1 MTSIFA
7 KAGIVTA
14 LSIIAS
20 LAVVAG
26 VGQELSGNAL
36 WLPILCPLVIAF
48 PASAFT
54 YWQKDRLR
62 HLNDDLRNAHDALA
76 QAHAKLAEKARRD
89 SMTGF
94 LNRESFFSA
103 LDGTRRKADRGA
115 LLLVDADHFK
125 RINDSFGH
133 LVGDDALQEIS
144 AAIRRAIRTHDFA
157 GRIGGEEF
165 GIFLSGASPEEAARV
180 AERIREEVEAVGFTP
195 AQGRVMTLT
204 VSVGGTIC
212 RSDAT
217 STDLMREADRQL
229 YAAKNAGR
237 NRVMFNGNRRLAA

>member
-1 MTSIFA
+1 VTSILI
-7 KAGIVTA
+7 KAGIMTV
-14 LSIIAS
+14 LSIAAS

-26 VGQELSGNAL
+26 TGGTLSGDAL
-36 WLPILCPLVIAF
+36 WLSILCPLLIAF

-62 HLNDDLRNAHDALA
+62 RLNEDLRICHLALEE
-76 QAHAKLAEKARRD
+76 AHAKLAEKARRD
-89 SMTGF
+89 MMTGF
-94 LNRESFFSA
+94 LNRESFFST
-103 LDGTRRKADRGA
+103 LDATRRKPDRGA

-144 AAIRRAIRTHDFA
+144 AAIGRAIRTQDFA

-165 GIFLSGASPEEAARV
+165 GIFLAGASFDEAAKV
-180 AERIREEVEAVGFTP
+180 AERIRREVEAVGFMP
-195 AQGRVMTLT
+195 AQGKVMTLT

-212 RSDAT
+212 RSDA
-217 STDLMREADRQL
+217 SIAELMRDADRQL

-237 NRVMFNGNRRLAA
+237 NRVMFTGNRQLAA